1 MLNGIGAMWLTLS
14 PAGIVTHGVLG
25 PLALASASQMFQEQY
40 PLLELF
46 FRTSLIYIGLL
57 ALLRVF
63 GRREAGSLEMADL
76 LMIVLIAD
84 GVQNGMSGNYNTVT
98 GAAVVGGTIIGWNWF
113 LAFITFRVE
122 WMRRL
127 VQPGPLLVVKD
138 GQLVRK
144 NMRAELI
151 TREEIFSLLRSQ
163 EVYDLGDVEAAYL
176 EGNGQLSVR
185 TRDSQRHPVQ
195 QQKTQAGH

>member
-1 MLNGIGAMWLTLS
+1 MLNGTGAMWFTLS
-14 PAGIVTHGVLG
+14 PAGVVAHGVVG
-25 PLALASASQMFQEQY
+25 PLALASASQMFKEQY

-46 FRTSLIYIGLL
+46 FRTSLIYVGLL

-113 LAFITFRVE
+113 LAFITFRVSSV
-122 WMRRL
+122 RRL
-127 VQPGPLLVVKD
+127 LQPGPLLVVKD
-138 GQLVRK
+138 GQLVRR

-151 TREEIFSLLRSQ
+151 TREEIFSLLRAQ

-176 EGNGQLSVR
+176 EGNGQLSVK
-185 TRDSQRHPVQ
+185 TRDSQRHKPQ
-195 QQKTQAGH
+195 MQPRSSAH

>member
-1 MLNGIGAMWLTLS
+1 MLNGIGAMWLNLS
-14 PAGIVTHGVLG
+14 PAGVVARGMTD

-46 FRTSLIYIGLL
+46 FRTSLIYVGLL
-57 ALLRVF
+57 AVLRVF

-113 LAFITFRVE
+113 LAFATFRVE
-122 WMRRL
+122 WLRRL
-127 VQPGPLLVVKD
+127 MQPGPLLVIKD

-144 NMRAELI
+144 NMRSELI
-151 TREEIFSLLRSQ
+151 TRDEIFSLLRAQ
-163 EVYDLGDVEAAYL
+163 EVDDLGDVEAAYL

-185 TRDSQRHPVQ
+185 TRDSQRH
-195 QQKTQAGH
+195 KSQAQPRSGAP